1 MALSSEVTMLTIQKF
16 NRKEHAAILIMAST
30 SSAAPL
36 AIEVL
41 AINKLFYNQPTPPV
55 AAILCILSSQ
65 CIGYGIAGVL
75 RNTLIYPTKMLYVAP
90 MKEKREADV

>member
-1 MALSSEVTMLTIQKF
+1 VSIFSRGTRQF

-41 AINKLFYNQPTPPV
+41 AINKLYYNKPTPLV

-75 RNTLIYPTKMLYVAP
+75 RKTLVYPSKMLCVT
-90 MKEKREADV
+90 V